1 MLFVPLLQPSALSGF
16 HSLAFIK
23 RAGGCGGGRAVLFIA
38 AGAAPALSELPLSSR
53 PATPPPGPAGAL
65 PAPLP
70 QGAPAMLCA
79 RRKPLLPARLRP
91 STAPH
96 KVLGE
101 GGRERGKKNPKP
113 QTTPNPP
120 FPCSA
125 RDAERREAAGGE
137 PAAPPPSAEENAA
150 PKGRRS
156 HDGGCPHTTRS
167 ATGSAVPAAG
177 RPSRRPG
184 HGGAAAF
191 HIINPPEFGGEA
203 IFVGWVAAL
212 KHNFCEYQ
220 LRHGSP
226 SVTLRLQRVPHLEGN
241 SLILDILPDLLFSPL
256 SPSHC
261 LSV

>member
-1 MLFVPLLQPSALSGF
+1 MFVPLLQPSALSGF

-101 GGRERGKKNPKP
+101 GGRERGKKTPNPKP
-113 QTTPNPP
+113 PQTHHFPAAPGTRSAGRQRGESPP
-120 FPCSA
+120 RHRPA
-125 RDAERREAAGGE
+125 LRRTRRRREGEAMMAAALTQHGVRPGAPCPP
-137 PAAPPPSAEENAA
+137 PAAPPAA
-150 PKGRRS
+150 R
-156 HDGGCPHTTRS
+156 DTV
-167 ATGSAVPAAG
+167 VPQ
-177 RPSRRPG
+177 P
-184 HGGAAAF
+184 F
-191 HIINPPEFGGEA
+191 
-203 IFVGWVAAL
+203 
-212 KHNFCEYQ
+212 
-220 LRHGSP
+220 
-226 SVTLRLQRVPHLEGN
+226 T
-241 SLILDILPDLLFSPL
+241 
-256 SPSHC
+256 
-261 LSV
+261 